1 MNFCFVIL
9 HYRTSN
15 DTIECIKS
23 IQKLEGDYKIVIVD
37 NASQNGSIERI
48 EALFA
53 NNDEIVIIKNTKN
66 LGFAAG
72 NNIGYAYARTQIKA
86 NMIAVLNNDIV
97 IKQKDFINRIF
108 ELYRNSQFHIAGP
121 DIVSL
126 VDGHH
131 QSPVVEKINSI
142 SKANK
147 ELFKYRILRIIN
159 KIGLYELMTR
169 QPKKELNKIS
179 VADPMRYQE
188 NVILHGS
195 FVIFSPM
202 YVSEEEC
209 AFRPDTFMYME
220 EPILYEY
227 CMLKNYKTVF
237 DPSIVI
243 YHKEDSSTNSLY
255 NAAYA
260 KREFVFKN
268 MIRSLKIYRNLLK

>member
-37 NASQNGSIERI
+37 NASQNGSIERG

-86 NMIAVLNNDIV
+86 DMIAVLNNDIV

-169 QPKKELNKIS
+169 QPKKELNRIS

-195 FVIFSPM
+195 FVIFSPL

-268 MIRSLKIYRNLLK
+268 MIRSLKIYRSLLK

>member
-9 HYRTSN
+9 HYRASN

-37 NASQNGSIERI
+37 NASQNGSIERV

-86 NMIAVLNNDIV
+86 DMIAVLNNDIV

-169 QPKKELNKIS
+169 QPKKELNRIS

-195 FVIFSPM
+195 FVIFSPL

-268 MIRSLKIYRNLLK
+268 MIRSLKIYRSLLK

>member
-37 NASQNGSIERI
+37 NASQNGSIERV

-72 NNIGYAYARTQIKA
+72 NNIGYAYARTQIKTD
-86 NMIAVLNNDIV
+86 MIAVLNNDIV

-169 QPKKELNKIS
+169 QPKKELNRIS

-195 FVIFSPM
+195 FVIFSPL

-268 MIRSLKIYRNLLK
+268 MIRSLKIYRSLLK

>member
-37 NASQNGSIERI
+37 NVSQNGSIERV

-86 NMIAVLNNDIV
+86 DMIAVLNNDIV

-169 QPKKELNKIS
+169 QPKKELNRIS

-195 FVIFSPM
+195 FVIFSPL

-268 MIRSLKIYRNLLK
+268 MIRSLKIYRSLLK

>member
-86 NMIAVLNNDIV
+86 NMIAVLNNDVV

>member
-1 MNFCFVIL
+1 MIL

-37 NASQNGSIERI
+37 NASQNGSIERV

-86 NMIAVLNNDIV
+86 DMIAVLNNDIV

-169 QPKKELNKIS
+169 QPKKELNRIS

-195 FVIFSPM
+195 FVIFSPL

-209 AFRPDTFMYME
+209 AFRPDAFMYME

-268 MIRSLKIYRNLLK
+268 MIRSLKIYRSLLK

>member
-37 NASQNGSIERI
+37 NASQNGSIERV
-48 EALFA
+48 EALFT

-86 NMIAVLNNDIV
+86 DMIAVLNNDIV

-169 QPKKELNKIS
+169 QPKKELNRIS

-195 FVIFSPM
+195 FVIFSPL

-268 MIRSLKIYRNLLK
+268 MIRSLKIYRSLLK

>member
-169 QPKKELNKIS
+169 QQKKELNKIS

>member
-37 NASQNGSIERI
+37 NASQNGSIERV

-86 NMIAVLNNDIV
+86 DMIAVLNNDIV

-169 QPKKELNKIS
+169 QPKKELNRIS

-195 FVIFSPM
+195 FVNFSPL

-268 MIRSLKIYRNLLK
+268 MIRSLKIYRSLLK

>member
-1 MNFCFVIL
+1 MIL

-37 NASQNGSIERI
+37 NASQNGSIERV

-86 NMIAVLNNDIV
+86 DMIAVLNNDIV

-169 QPKKELNKIS
+169 QPKKELNRIS

-195 FVIFSPM
+195 FVIFSPL

-268 MIRSLKIYRNLLK
+268 MIRSLKIYRSLLKK

>member
-37 NASQNGSIERI
+37 NASQNGSIERV

-86 NMIAVLNNDIV
+86 DMIAVLNNDIV

-169 QPKKELNKIS
+169 QPKKELNRIS

-195 FVIFSPM
+195 FVIFSPL

-260 KREFVFKN
+260 KREFVFK
-268 MIRSLKIYRNLLK
+268 

>member
-37 NASQNGSIERI
+37 NASQNGSIERV

-86 NMIAVLNNDIV
+86 DMIAVLNNDIV

-169 QPKKELNKIS
+169 QPKKELNRIS

-195 FVIFSPM
+195 FVIFSPL

-243 YHKEDSSTNSLY
+243 YHKEDLSTNSLY

-268 MIRSLKIYRNLLK
+268 MIRSLKIYRSLLK

>member
-37 NASQNGSIERI
+37 NASQNGSIERV

-86 NMIAVLNNDIV
+86 DMIAVLNNDIV

-169 QPKKELNKIS
+169 QPKKELNRIS

-195 FVIFSPM
+195 FVIFSPL

-243 YHKEDSSTNSLY
+243 YHKEDSTTNSLY

-268 MIRSLKIYRNLLK
+268 MIRSLKIYRSLLK

>member
-37 NASQNGSIERI
+37 NASQNGSIERV

-169 QPKKELNKIS
+169 QPKKELNRIS

-195 FVIFSPM
+195 FVIFSPL

>member
-37 NASQNGSIERI
+37 NASQNVSIERV

-86 NMIAVLNNDIV
+86 DMIAVLNNDIV

-169 QPKKELNKIS
+169 QPKKELNRIS

-195 FVIFSPM
+195 FVIFSPL

-268 MIRSLKIYRNLLK
+268 MIRSLKIYRSLLK

>member
-37 NASQNGSIERI
+37 NTSQNGSIERV

-86 NMIAVLNNDIV
+86 DMIAVLNNDIV

-169 QPKKELNKIS
+169 QPKKELNRIS

-195 FVIFSPM
+195 FVIFSPL

-268 MIRSLKIYRNLLK
+268 MIRSLKIYRSLLK

>member
-37 NASQNGSIERI
+37 NASQNGSIERV

-86 NMIAVLNNDIV
+86 DMIAVLNNDIV

-169 QPKKELNKIS
+169 QPKKELNRIS

-195 FVIFSPM
+195 FVIFSPL

-220 EPILYEY
+220 EPILSEY

-268 MIRSLKIYRNLLK
+268 MIRSLKIYRSLLK

>member
-37 NASQNGSIERI
+37 NASQNGSIERV

-86 NMIAVLNNDIV
+86 DMIAVLNNDIV

-169 QPKKELNKIS
+169 QPKKELNRIS

-195 FVIFSPM
+195 FVIFSPL

-255 NAAYA
+255 DAAYA

-268 MIRSLKIYRNLLK
+268 MIRSLKIYRSLLK

>member
-37 NASQNGSIERI
+37 NASQNGSIERV

-86 NMIAVLNNDIV
+86 DMIAVLNNDIV

-126 VDGHH
+126 VDGYH

-169 QPKKELNKIS
+169 QPKKELNRIS

-195 FVIFSPM
+195 FVIFSPL

-268 MIRSLKIYRNLLK
+268 MIRSLKIYRSLLK

>member
-37 NASQNGSIERI
+37 NASQNGGIERV

-86 NMIAVLNNDIV
+86 DMIAVLNNDIV

-169 QPKKELNKIS
+169 QPKKELNRIS

-195 FVIFSPM
+195 FVIFSPL

-268 MIRSLKIYRNLLK
+268 MIRSLKIYRSLLK

>member
-1 MNFCFVIL
+1 MDFCFVIL

-37 NASQNGSIERI
+37 NASQNGSIERV

-86 NMIAVLNNDIV
+86 DMIAVLNNDIV

-169 QPKKELNKIS
+169 QPKKELNRIS

-195 FVIFSPM
+195 FVIFSPL

-268 MIRSLKIYRNLLK
+268 MIRSLKIYRSLLK

>member
-37 NASQNGSIERI
+37 NASQNGSIERV

>member
-108 ELYRNSQFHIAGP
+108 ELYRNAQFHIAGP

>member
-37 NASQNGSIERI
+37 NASQNGSIERV

-86 NMIAVLNNDIV
+86 DMIAVLNNDIV

-169 QPKKELNKIS
+169 QPKKELNRIS

-188 NVILHGS
+188 NV
-195 FVIFSPM
+195 M
-202 YVSEEEC
+202 
-209 AFRPDTFMYME
+209 
-220 EPILYEY
+220 
-227 CMLKNYKTVF
+227 
-237 DPSIVI
+237 
-243 YHKEDSSTNSLY
+243 
-255 NAAYA
+255 
-260 KREFVFKN
+260 
-268 MIRSLKIYRNLLK
+268 

>member
-37 NASQNGSIERI
+37 NASQNGSIERV

-131 QSPVVEKINSI
+131 QSPVVEKIDSI

-169 QPKKELNKIS
+169 QPKKELNRIS

-195 FVIFSPM
+195 FVIFSPL

>member
-37 NASQNGSIERI
+37 NASQNGSIERV

-86 NMIAVLNNDIV
+86 DMIAVLNNDIV

-169 QPKKELNKIS
+169 QPKKELNRIS

-195 FVIFSPM
+195 FVIFSPL

-209 AFRPDTFMYME
+209 AFRSDTFMYME

-268 MIRSLKIYRNLLK
+268 MIRSLKIYRSLLK

>member
-37 NASQNGSIERI
+37 NASQNGSIERV

-86 NMIAVLNNDIV
+86 DMIAVLNNDIV

-169 QPKKELNKIS
+169 QPKKELNRIS

-195 FVIFSPM
+195 FVIFSPL

-255 NAAYA
+255 NAVYA

-268 MIRSLKIYRNLLK
+268 MIRSLKIYRSLLK

>member
-37 NASQNGSIERI
+37 NASQNGSIERV

-86 NMIAVLNNDIV
+86 DMIAVLNNDIV

-169 QPKKELNKIS
+169 QPKKELNRIS

-195 FVIFSPM
+195 FVIFSPL

-209 AFRPDTFMYME
+209 AFRPDTFIYME

-268 MIRSLKIYRNLLK
+268 MIRSLKIYRSLLK

>member
-37 NASQNGSIERI
+37 NASQNGSIERV

-86 NMIAVLNNDIV
+86 DMIAVLNNDIV

-169 QPKKELNKIS
+169 QPKKELNRIS

-195 FVIFSPM
+195 FVIFSPL

-243 YHKEDSSTNSLY
+243 YHKGDSSTNSLY

-268 MIRSLKIYRNLLK
+268 MIRSLKIYRSLLK

>member
-23 IQKLEGDYKIVIVD
+23 IQKLEGNYKIVIVD
-37 NASQNGSIERI
+37 NASQNGSIERV

-108 ELYRNSQFHIAGP
+108 ELYRNSQFHIAGT

-169 QPKKELNKIS
+169 QPKKKLNRVS
-179 VADPMRYQE
+179 AADPIGYQE

-195 FVIFSPM
+195 CVIFSPL
-202 YVSEEEC
+202 YVSEEEF

-268 MIRSLKIYRNLLK
+268 MIRSLKIYRSLLK

>member
-37 NASQNGSIERI
+37 NASQNGSIERV

-86 NMIAVLNNDIV
+86 DMIAVLNNDIV

-169 QPKKELNKIS
+169 QPKKELNRIS

-195 FVIFSPM
+195 FVIFSPL

-209 AFRPDTFMYME
+209 AFRLDTFMYME

-268 MIRSLKIYRNLLK
+268 MIRSLKIYRSLLK

>member
-227 CMLKNYKTVF
+227 CMLKNYKTLF

-255 NAAYA
+255 NAEYA

>member
-37 NASQNGSIERI
+37 NASQNGSIERV

-86 NMIAVLNNDIV
+86 DMIAVLNNDIV

-169 QPKKELNKIS
+169 QPKKELNRIS

-195 FVIFSPM
+195 FVIFSPL

-268 MIRSLKIYRNLLK
+268 MIRSLKIYRSLLK

>member
-37 NASQNGSIERI
+37 NASQNGSIERV

-86 NMIAVLNNDIV
+86 DMIAVLNNDIV

-169 QPKKELNKIS
+169 QPKKELNRIS

-195 FVIFSPM
+195 FVIFSPL

-243 YHKEDSSTNSLY
+243 YHKEDSSANSLY

-268 MIRSLKIYRNLLK
+268 MIRSLKIYRSLLK

>member
-37 NASQNGSIERI
+37 NASQNGSIERV

-86 NMIAVLNNDIV
+86 DMIAVLNNDIV

-169 QPKKELNKIS
+169 QPKKELNRIS

-195 FVIFSPM
+195 FVIFSPL

-209 AFRPDTFMYME
+209 AFRPDTFVYME

-268 MIRSLKIYRNLLK
+268 MIRSLKIYRSLLK

>member
-1 MNFCFVIL
+1 MIL

-37 NASQNGSIERI
+37 NASQNGSIERV

-86 NMIAVLNNDIV
+86 DMIAVLNNDIV

-169 QPKKELNKIS
+169 QPKKELNRIS

-195 FVIFSPM
+195 FVIFSPL

-268 MIRSLKIYRNLLK
+268 MIRSLKIYRSLLK

>member
-37 NASQNGSIERI
+37 NASQNGSIERV

-86 NMIAVLNNDIV
+86 DMIAVLNNDIV

-169 QPKKELNKIS
+169 QPKKELNRIS

-195 FVIFSPM
+195 FVIFSPL

-243 YHKEDSSTNSLY
+243 YHKENSSTNSLY

-268 MIRSLKIYRNLLK
+268 MIRSLKIYRSLLK

>member
-37 NASQNGSIERI
+37 NASQNGSIERV

-86 NMIAVLNNDIV
+86 DMIAVLNNDIV

-169 QPKKELNKIS
+169 QPKKELNRIS

-195 FVIFSPM
+195 FVIFSPL

-220 EPILYEY
+220 ESILYEY

-268 MIRSLKIYRNLLK
+268 MIRSLKIYRSLLK

>member
-37 NASQNGSIERI
+37 NASQNGSIERV

-86 NMIAVLNNDIV
+86 DMIAVLNNDIV

-169 QPKKELNKIS
+169 QPKKELNRIS

-195 FVIFSPM
+195 FVIFSPL
-202 YVSEEEC
+202 YVSEEGC

-268 MIRSLKIYRNLLK
+268 MIRSLKIYRSLLK

>member
-37 NASQNGSIERI
+37 NASQNGSIERV

-86 NMIAVLNNDIV
+86 DMIAVLNNDIV

-169 QPKKELNKIS
+169 QPKKELNRIS

-195 FVIFSPM
+195 FVIFSPL

-209 AFRPDTFMYME
+209 AFRPDIFMYME

-268 MIRSLKIYRNLLK
+268 MIRSLKIYRSLLK